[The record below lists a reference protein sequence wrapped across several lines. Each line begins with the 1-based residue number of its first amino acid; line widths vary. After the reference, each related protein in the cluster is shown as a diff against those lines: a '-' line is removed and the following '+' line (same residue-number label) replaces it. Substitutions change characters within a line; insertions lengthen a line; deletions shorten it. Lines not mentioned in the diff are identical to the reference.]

1 MTSETSPTAQP
12 PAAHPGRP
20 ADPRAALFKDRNFR
34 WMTGGSFLSMLGDQ
48 FTLIALPWL
57 VLQMTGDTLVLGT
70 VLALI
75 SIPRALFILVGG
87 ALVDRH
93 SPKQVLMITKYIN
106 LALLAALAGLVL
118 AGALSLWMV
127 YALSLGI
134 GLATAFS
141 IPAGTAMMPHVV
153 ARPQLQAANG
163 ISLGLRQLT
172 MFLGP
177 LLAGLLIALFGSA
190 DAAGEAANAN
200 AAASAAVNAAV
211 DAAAN
216 AAANATGIGLA
227 FAVDALSFAVSA
239 WTLSRVQTHASAS
252 EPALSSSSAPAPQA
266 VLASVAHG
274 LVHFWHDREL
284 RTCFLYWSAIALFI
298 MGPIHIAIPVL
309 ASSTPQLG
317 AAAFGTMVG
326 AHGAGTLLGMVVSG
340 MVPRLRIG
348 SLGLTILAFDAV
360 IGVLFMPL
368 GLITAVWQGA
378 GLMLA
383 IGLLGGFMQVSV
395 FTWIQQRVPPALLG
409 RAMSLFMFIFMGLA
423 PISAAVTGWVMKGIT
438 LAQLFAASGGT
449 LVVLT
454 ALALAFTPMRRVTDT
469 AAATR

>member
-1 MTSETSPTAQP
+1 MRPDTSPRP
-12 PAAHPGRP
+12 AHPP
-20 ADPRAALFKDRNFR
+20 ADPRTALLQDRNFR
-34 WMTGGSFLSMLGDQ
+34 WMLGGSALSMLGDQ

-70 VLALI
+70 VLALV
-75 SIPRALFILVGG
+75 SVPRALFILIGG

-106 LALLAALAGLVL
+106 LVLLAVLAGLVF
-118 AGALSLWMV
+118 AGTLTLWMV

-153 ARPQLQAANG
+153 ERSQLQAANG

-177 LLAGLLIALFGSA
+177 LLAGLLIALFGT
-190 DAAGEAANAN
+190 GEATGTVAVETPTRANAF
-200 AAASAAVNAAV
+200 
-211 DAAAN
+211 
-216 AAANATGIGLA
+216 GIGLA
-227 FAVDALSFAVSA
+227 FALDALSFAVSA
-239 WTLSRVQTHASAS
+239 WTLSKVQTHASHAA
-252 EPALSSSSAPAPQA
+252 PAAAPQA
-266 VLASVAHG
+266 VLASVAQG
-274 LVHFWHDREL
+274 LVHFWRDSEL

-309 ASSTPQLG
+309 ASSTPALG
-317 AAAFGTMVG
+317 AAAFGIIVG

-340 MVPRLRIG
+340 MVPRLRFG
-348 SLGLTILAFDAV
+348 SLGMTILAFDVV
-360 IGVLFMPL
+360 IGALFMPM

-378 GLMLA
+378 ALMLL

-423 PISAAVTGWVMKGIT
+423 PISAAVTGWVMKSIT
-438 LAQLFAASGGT
+438 LTQLFAASGGT
-449 LVVLT
+449 LVVL
-454 ALALAFTPMRRVTDT
+454 AALAFVLTPMRHVTD
-469 AAATR
+469 AAPATR

>member
-1 MTSETSPTAQP
+1 MTSASPIP
-12 PAAHPGRP
+12 S
-20 ADPRAALFKDRNFR
+20 DPRAALLRDPNFR
-34 WMTGGSFLSMLGDQ
+34 WLTLGSALTMVGDQ

-106 LALLAALAGLVL
+106 LVLLATLAGLVL
-118 AGALSLWMV
+118 SGVLALWMV

-153 ARPQLQAANG
+153 ARSQLQAANG
-163 ISLGLRQLT
+163 IGLGLRQLT

-177 LLAGLLIALFGSA
+177 LLAGLLIALFG
-190 DAAGEAANAN
+190 AGDVANGAPP
-200 AAASAAVNAAV
+200 ALAR
-211 DAAAN
+211 
-216 AAANATGIGLA
+216 ANATGIGIA
-227 FAVDALSFAVSA
+227 FALDALSFAVSA
-239 WTLSRVQTHASAS
+239 WTLSRVQTHAANQA
-252 EPALSSSSAPAPQA
+252 PAAAPQA
-266 VLASVAHG
+266 VLASVAQG
-274 LVHFWHDREL
+274 LTHFWRDGEL

-317 AAAFGTMVG
+317 AAAFGIMVG

-340 MVPRLRIG
+340 LVPRLRFG
-348 SLGLTILAFDAV
+348 SLGMTILAFDAT
-360 IGVLFMPL
+360 IGALFMPM

-378 GLMLA
+378 GLMLL
-383 IGLLGGFMQVSV
+383 IGLLGGFMQVRV
-395 FTWIQQRVPPALLG
+395 FTWIQQRVPPALIG

-423 PISAAVTGWVMKGIT
+423 PVSAAVTGWLMKSIT
-438 LAQLFAASGGT
+438 LSQLFTASGGT
-449 LVVLT
+449 LLVWV
-454 ALALAFTPMRRVTDT
+454 ALALALTPMRRVTDSPQT
-469 AAATR
+469 VR

>member
-1 MTSETSPTAQP
+1 MTIDTASPHKPQSP
-12 PAAHPGRP
+12 SPASPK
-20 ADPRAALFKDRNFR
+20 DPRAALFKDPNFR
-34 WMTGGSFLSMLGDQ
+34 WMTAGSFLSMLGDQ

-93 SPKQVLMITKYIN
+93 SPKQVLMVTKYVN
-106 LALLAALAGLVL
+106 LVLLAALAGLVL
-118 AGALSLWMV
+118 AGTLTLWMV

-177 LLAGLLIALFGSA
+177 LLAGLLIALFGTG
-190 DAAGEAANAN
+190 DT
-200 AAASAAVNAAV
+200 AASEATH
-211 DAAAN
+211 
-216 AAANATGIGLA
+216 ANATGIGLA
-227 FAVDALSFAVSA
+227 FAIDALSFAVSA
-239 WTLSRVQTHASAS
+239 WTLSQVQTHAA
-252 EPALSSSSAPAPQA
+252 PATPTAAPQA

-274 LVHFWHDREL
+274 LAHFWRDHEL

-454 ALALAFTPMRRVTDT
+454 ALALLLTPMRRVTDT
-469 AAATR
+469 APAAR

>member
-1 MTSETSPTAQP
+1 MTTDTARPHKPQDPSPGPTS
-12 PAAHPGRP
+12 
-20 ADPRAALFKDRNFR
+20 DPRAALLKDRNFR

-75 SIPRALFILVGG
+75 SVPRALFILIGG

-93 SPKQVLMITKYIN
+93 SPKQVLMITKYVN
-106 LALLAALAGLVL
+106 LVLLAALAGLVL
-118 AGALSLWMV
+118 AGTLTLWMV

-153 ARPQLQAANG
+153 ARSQLQAANG
-163 ISLGLRQLT
+163 ISLGLRQMT

-177 LLAGLLIALFGSA
+177 LLAGLLIALFGA
-190 DAAGEAANAN
+190 GTTTTGATDAPAH
-200 AAASAAVNAAV
+200 
-211 DAAAN
+211 
-216 AAANATGIGLA
+216 ANATGIGLA
-227 FAVDALSFAVSA
+227 FALDALSFALSA
-239 WTLSRVQTHASAS
+239 WTLSKVQTHAGTAP
-252 EPALSSSSAPAPQA
+252 PAAAPQA
-266 VLASVAHG
+266 VLSSVAQG
-274 LVHFWHDREL
+274 LAHFWRDSEL

-317 AAAFGTMVG
+317 AAAFGIMVG
-326 AHGAGTLLGMVVSG
+326 AHCAGTLLGMVVSG
-340 MVPRLRIG
+340 MLPRLRMG
-348 SLGLTILAFDAV
+348 SLGLTILAFDAI
-360 IGVLFMPL
+360 IGALFMPM
-368 GLITAVWQGA
+368 GLISAVWQGA
-378 GLMLA
+378 ALMLV

-423 PISAAVTGWVMKGIT
+423 PISAAVTGWVMKSIT
-438 LAQLFAASGGT
+438 LPQLFAASGGT
-449 LVVLT
+449 LLVVA
-454 ALALAFTPMRRVTDT
+454 ALALALTPMRRVTDAP
-469 AAATR
+469 AAAR

>member
-1 MTSETSPTAQP
+1 MPTDTPTRDNPPPRTEHAQP
-12 PAAHPGRP
+12 APANG
-20 ADPRAALFKDRNFR
+20 DPRAVLLKDRNFR
-34 WMTGGSFLSMLGDQ
+34 WLTGGAFLSMLGDQ

-57 VLQMTGDTLVLGT
+57 VLQMAGDTLVLGT

-75 SIPRALFILVGG
+75 SVPRALFILIGG

-106 LALLAALAGLVL
+106 LVLLAVLAALVL
-118 AGALSLWMV
+118 AGSLTLWMV

-141 IPAGTAMMPHVV
+141 IPAGVAMMPHVV
-153 ARPQLQAANG
+153 ARHQLQAANG
-163 ISLGLRQLT
+163 VNLGLRQLT

-177 LLAGLLIALFGSA
+177 LLAGLLIALFG
-190 DAAGEAANAN
+190 DAATAGAGGHGGTR
-200 AAASAAVNAAV
+200 
-211 DAAAN
+211 
-216 AAANATGIGLA
+216 ANATGIGLA
-227 FAVDALSFAVSA
+227 FALDALSFALSA
-239 WTLSRVQTHASAS
+239 WTLSKVRTHGGTPQ
-252 EPALSSSSAPAPQA
+252 PAAAPQA
-266 VLASVAHG
+266 VLSSVAQG
-274 LVHFWHDREL
+274 LVHFWRDGEL

-317 AAAFGTMVG
+317 AAAFGIMVG

-348 SLGLTILAFDAV
+348 SLGMTILAFDAV
-360 IGVLFMPL
+360 IGALFMPM
-368 GLITAVWQGA
+368 GLITAVWQGSV
-378 GLMLA
+378 LMLA

-423 PISAAVTGWVMKGIT
+423 PISAAVTGWVMKSIT

-449 LVVLT
+449 LVVL
-454 ALALAFTPMRRVTDT
+454 AALAFVLTPMRRVSDAP
-469 AAATR
+469 AAVR

>member
-1 MTSETSPTAQP
+1 MTTETALPPQP
-12 PAAHPGRP
+12 Q
-20 ADPRAALFKDRNFR
+20 DPRAGTASDPRGALLKNPNFR
-34 WMTGGSFLSMLGDQ
+34 WMASGSFLSMLGDQ

-75 SIPRALFILVGG
+75 SIPRALFILIGG

-93 SPKQVLMITKYIN
+93 SPKRVLMITKYIN
-106 LALLAALAGLVL
+106 LLLLATLAGLVL
-118 AGALSLWMV
+118 AGTLTLWMV

-141 IPAGTAMMPHVV
+141 IPAGTAMMPYVV
-153 ARPQLQAANG
+153 VRSQLQAANG

-177 LLAGLLIALFGSA
+177 LLAGLLIALFGA
-190 DAAGEAANAN
+190 GDAAQGASEAPAH
-200 AAASAAVNAAV
+200 
-211 DAAAN
+211 
-216 AAANATGIGLA
+216 ANATGIGLA
-227 FAVDALSFAVSA
+227 FALDALSFALSA
-239 WTLSRVQTHASAS
+239 WTLSKVQTHPSALL
-252 EPALSSSSAPAPQA
+252 PAAAPQA
-266 VLASVAHG
+266 VLSSVAQG
-274 LVHFWHDREL
+274 LAHFWRDSEL

-309 ASSTPQLG
+309 ASTTPQLG
-317 AAAFGTMVG
+317 AAAFGMMLG

-348 SLGLTILAFDAV
+348 SLGMTILALDAI
-360 IGVLFMPL
+360 IGALFMPM
-368 GLITAVWQGA
+368 GLITAIWQGA
-378 GLMLA
+378 VLMLV

-423 PISAAVTGWVMKGIT
+423 PISAAVTGWVMKSIT
-438 LAQLFAASGGT
+438 LPQLFAASGGT
-449 LVVLT
+449 LLVVA
-454 ALALAFTPMRRVTDT
+454 ALALVLTPLRRVTD
-469 AAATR
+469 APVAVR

>member
-1 MTSETSPTAQP
+1 MTTDTTSPPKPQAARPRTAQ
-12 PAAHPGRP
+12 
-20 ADPRAALFKDRNFR
+20 DPRGALLKDTNFR
-34 WMTGGSFLSMLGDQ
+34 WMTSGSFLSMLGDQ
-48 FTLIALPWL
+48 FTLVALPWM

-93 SPKQVLMITKYIN
+93 SPKQVLMMTKYIN
-106 LALLAALAGLVL
+106 LVLLAVLAGLVF
-118 AGALSLWMV
+118 AGTLTLWMV

-141 IPAGTAMMPHVV
+141 IPAGTAMTPHVV

-163 ISLGLRQLT
+163 IILGMRQLT

-177 LLAGLLIALFGSA
+177 LLAGLLIALFGA
-190 DAAGEAANAN
+190 GGVVAGGGEAIAGVNAN
-200 AAASAAVNAAV
+200 
-211 DAAAN
+211 
-216 AAANATGIGLA
+216 GIGLA
-227 FAVDALSFAVSA
+227 FALDALSFALSA
-239 WTLSRVQTHASAS
+239 WTLSKVQIHASAQ
-252 EPALSSSSAPAPQA
+252 PSAAPSHA
-266 VLASVAHG
+266 VLASVAQG
-274 LVHFWHDREL
+274 LVHFWRDVEL

-298 MGPIHIAIPVL
+298 MGPIQIAVPVL
-309 ASSTPQLG
+309 ASNTPQLG
-317 AAAFGTMVG
+317 AAAFGIMLG

-340 MVPRLRIG
+340 MVPRLRLG
-348 SLGLTILAFDAV
+348 SLGITILAFDAI
-360 IGVLFMPL
+360 IGVLFMPM
-368 GLITAVWQGA
+368 GLIAAVWQGA
-378 GLMLA
+378 ALMLV

-423 PISAAVTGWVMKGIT
+423 PVSAAATGWLMKSIT
-438 LAQLFAASGGT
+438 LSELFVASGGT

-454 ALALAFTPMRRVTDT
+454 AVAFVLTPLRRVRDAPAT
-469 AAATR
+469 AR

>member
-1 MTSETSPTAQP
+1 MPPETDA
-12 PAAHPGRP
+12 
-20 ADPRAALFKDRNFR
+20 RAALLRNPNFR
-34 WMTGGSFLSMLGDQ
+34 WMTGGALLSMLGDQ

-70 VLALI
+70 VLALV
-75 SIPRALFILVGG
+75 SVPRALFILIGG

-106 LALLAALAGLVL
+106 LVLLAVLAGLVF
-118 AGALSLWMV
+118 AGTLTLWMV

-153 ARPQLQAANG
+153 ARHQLQAANG
-163 ISLGLRQLT
+163 ISLSLRQLT

-177 LLAGLLIALFGSA
+177 LLAGLLIALFGT
-190 DAAGEAANAN
+190 GEATGGATETPAARANAF
-200 AAASAAVNAAV
+200 
-211 DAAAN
+211 
-216 AAANATGIGLA
+216 GIGLA
-227 FAVDALSFAVSA
+227 FALDALSFAVSA
-239 WTLSRVQTHASAS
+239 WTLSKVQTHAGSAA
-252 EPALSSSSAPAPQA
+252 PAAAPQA
-266 VLASVAHG
+266 VLASVAQG
-274 LVHFWHDREL
+274 LAHFWRDGEL
-284 RTCFLYWSAIALFI
+284 RTCFLYWSAVALFI

-309 ASSTPQLG
+309 ASSTPALG
-317 AAAFGTMVG
+317 AAAFGIIVG

-340 MVPRLRIG
+340 MLPRLRIG
-348 SLGLTILAFDAV
+348 SLGMTILAFDAV
-360 IGVLFMPL
+360 IGALFVPM

-378 GLMLA
+378 LLMLV

-423 PISAAVTGWVMKGIT
+423 PISAAVTGWVMKSIT
-438 LAQLFAASGGT
+438 LPQLFAASGGT
-449 LVVLT
+449 LVVLA
-454 ALALAFTPMRRVTDT
+454 ALAWVLTPMRRVTDT
-469 AAATR
+469 APAMR

>member
-1 MTSETSPTAQP
+1 MTIDTASPHKPQSPSTAS
-12 PAAHPGRP
+12 AK
-20 ADPRAALFKDRNFR
+20 DPRAALFKDPNFR
-34 WMTGGSFLSMLGDQ
+34 WMTAGSFLSMLGDQ

-75 SIPRALFILVGG
+75 SIPRAVFILVGG

-93 SPKQVLMITKYIN
+93 SPKQVLMVTKYIN
-106 LALLAALAGLVL
+106 LVLLAALAGLVL
-118 AGALSLWMV
+118 AGTLTLWMV

-177 LLAGLLIALFGSA
+177 LLAGLLIALFGTGDTAS
-190 DAAGEAANAN
+190 GETTR
-200 AAASAAVNAAV
+200 
-211 DAAAN
+211 
-216 AAANATGIGLA
+216 ANATGIGLA
-227 FAVDALSFAVSA
+227 FAFDALSFAVSA
-239 WTLSRVQTHASAS
+239 WTLRQVQTHAAPTA
-252 EPALSSSSAPAPQA
+252 PAAPTAAPQA

-274 LVHFWHDREL
+274 LAHFWRDQEL

-340 MVPRLRIG
+340 MVPRLRVG

-449 LVVLT
+449 LLVLA
-454 ALALAFTPMRRVTDT
+454 ALALLFTPMRQVTDT
-469 AAATR
+469 APAAR

>member
-1 MTSETSPTAQP
+1 MRPDTSPR
-12 PAAHPGRP
+12 PAPLPGAGPATPP
-20 ADPRAALFKDRNFR
+20 ADPRAALLQDSNFR
-34 WMTGGSFLSMLGDQ
+34 WMIGGSALSMLGDQ

-75 SIPRALFILVGG
+75 SVPRALFILIGG

-93 SPKQVLMITKYIN
+93 SPKQVLMITKYVN
-106 LALLAALAGLVL
+106 LVLLAALAGLVF
-118 AGALSLWMV
+118 AGTLSLWMV

-141 IPAGTAMMPHVV
+141 IPAGTAMMPSVV
-153 ARPQLQAANG
+153 ARTQLQAANG

-177 LLAGLLIALFGSA
+177 LLAGLLIALFGA
-190 DAAGEAANAN
+190 GDATGAATGT
-200 AAASAAVNAAV
+200 STH
-211 DAAAN
+211 
-216 AAANATGIGLA
+216 ANATGIGMA
-227 FAVDALSFAVSA
+227 FALDALSFAVSA
-239 WTLSRVQTHASAS
+239 WTLSKVQPLAGLAG
-252 EPALSSSSAPAPQA
+252 LSAPTAAPQA
-266 VLASVAHG
+266 VLASVAQG
-274 LVHFWHDREL
+274 LGHFWRDSEL

-309 ASSTPQLG
+309 ASSSPQLG
-317 AAAFGTMVG
+317 AAAFGIIVG

-340 MVPRLRIG
+340 MVPRLRFG
-348 SLGLTILAFDAV
+348 SLGMTILAFDAI
-360 IGVLFMPL
+360 IGALFMPL

-378 GLMLA
+378 VLMLV

-395 FTWIQQRVPPALLG
+395 FTWIQHRVPPALLG

-423 PISAAVTGWVMKGIT
+423 PISAAVTGWVMKSIT
-438 LAQLFAASGGT
+438 LTQLFAASGGT
-449 LVVLT
+449 LVVL
-454 ALALAFTPMRRVTDT
+454 AALAFVLTPMRRVTD
-469 AAATR
+469 AAPAAR